1 MQTRL
6 VILLFLVTSTIGGQ
20 HERRLLK
27 HLFIKQQHDP
37 LERPTKND
45 SESVSVHLAFSFIN
59 LIDFDIKNNV
69 LITKFWMT
77 QTWQDYSMTWKPQ
90 LYGNIDAIRIPTTKI
105 WLPDI
110 VLYNSVDE
118 NYDNYMKT
126 NAVVAHTGQILYVS
140 PRIFKSTCSFNTSS
154 FQIVRIN
161 ITTSTNT
168 IDLSSYVINNKWK
181 LIDSYMTLNEVKY
194 ECCPQAYLSVVL
206 TIKIRRVLDD
216 FPININGT
224 ENEDK

>member
-27 HLFIKQQHDP
+27 HLFVKQQHDP
-37 LERPTKND
+37 LERPTEND

-59 LIDFDIKNNV
+59 LIDF
-69 LITKFWMT
+69 
-77 QTWQDYSMTWKPQ
+77 
-90 LYGNIDAIRIPTTKI
+90 
-105 WLPDI
+105 
-110 VLYNSVDE
+110 
-118 NYDNYMKT
+118 
-126 NAVVAHTGQILYVS
+126 
-140 PRIFKSTCSFNTSS
+140 
-154 FQIVRIN
+154 VRIN